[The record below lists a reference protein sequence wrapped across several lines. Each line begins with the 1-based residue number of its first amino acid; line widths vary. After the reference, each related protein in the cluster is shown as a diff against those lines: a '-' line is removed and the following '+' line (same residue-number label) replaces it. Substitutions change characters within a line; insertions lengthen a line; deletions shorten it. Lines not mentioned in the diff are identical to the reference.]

1 MQTVQSRIHVAHSCV
16 VSCLSA
22 ARRPR
27 HVSLPLPGPRRRSA
41 YRIQRRLRRD
51 VSSHRR
57 RGPPLPADART
68 RAARAQQ
75 AVDQPLR
82 HCQPQWRLHCGA
94 RAILRRP
101 VHGEPGTAQGLA
113 QAAAGREPC
122 AKALEARL
130 RAHLLRHEPEI
141 LQRPERYLFA
151 FGRFFKDLVTHHT
164 MLTQWERS
172 FRHVNVLAI
181 ELLSQQGSLRKL
193 SRQYPGALAVPY
205 PSNYVAPPWAATGS
219 SPREPRRAAVAAA
232 FGLEEGMDANLRLRA
247 ALREQCLRRHPQR
260 RRSARGGA
268 STACTWIPPP
278 GGHAASMYSSST
290 SNVVLPAYESH
301 AQPCC
306 GNEWQGW
313 TESRPPAPRGVPC
326 ERTVPLAHAGTACSQ
341 AATR

>member
-1 MQTVQSRIHVAHSCV
+1 MWSVAFRQRVAHDMSVCPFLVRVVDLPTEFNADCV
-16 VSCLSA
+16 VTSRATDGGGHRYRPTPALEPLVHSKLSVSPCA
-22 ARRPR
+22 TANRSGDSTVVLVPYYADLCMASLARRKGS
-27 HVSLPLPGPRRRSA
+27 HKLPLAENPA
-41 YRIQRRLRRD
+41 LR
-51 VSSHRR
+51 
-57 RGPPLPADART
+57 
-68 RAARAQQ
+68 
-75 AVDQPLR
+75 
-82 HCQPQWRLHCGA
+82 
-94 RAILRRP
+94 
-101 VHGEPGTAQGLA
+101 
-113 QAAAGREPC
+113 
-122 AKALEARL
+122 ALEARL